1 MEILQFVFLSIPYV
15 LALGLALTIAIFG
28 GVVIG
33 RPIVPLVLYMA
44 VFFIFAQSTYGSLEV
59 RADPTVYFR
68 GAGQLF
74 FPALLWGLLVVL
86 AWTWMGRKF
95 AGAAPVPTP
104 SVVLW
109 LWGWFALLLAHTA
122 WGLFAGHALADVLSV
137 NGFVNIVWMLPL
149 IVVMVWSA
157 RNEKTLLW
165 VARLLVLTTLA
176 KSAFGLGRWAFF
188 GGDKSNV
195 YQNFS
200 RIDIKLTFFDIG
212 DNLVLM
218 LGIAVAVSFLL
229 VRRET
234 RRDRIWDSVYVLTV
248 VLALACITLSYR
260 RTAWVGLALAALLL
274 VWKMNARA
282 RLPVMLTVVP
292 LALGGIVYAASM
304 RLGAR
309 SQVSGITSFIY
320 DLISSRTGAETQRAL
335 ELRLAWEA
343 FTTSPVVGIGAWG
356 RFASSGLIAWQ
367 DSTSSAGAFLHSG
380 VLQIAMKTG
389 LVGLILLAGLGW
401 AFVSHVRKLP
411 RELNPTATA
420 LVIAGCCGLL
430 FMLPD
435 VLIGTPFRQVRT
447 TQLIAFCLGLPFMVA
462 VALKLKLNGK

>member
-1 MEILQFVFLSIPYV
+1 MEILQFVFLSIPYI
-15 LALGLALTIAIFG
+15 LALGLALIIAIFG
-28 GVVIG
+28 GAVIG

-59 RADPTVYFR
+59 RAAPTIYFR
-68 GAGQLF
+68 GVGQLF

-86 AWTWMGRKF
+86 VWTWMGRKF
-95 AGAAPVPTP
+95 AGAPPVPTP

-109 LWGWFALLLAHTA
+109 LWGWFALLLTHTA
-122 WGLFAGHALADVLSV
+122 WGVFSGHEWADILSV

-149 IVVMVWSA
+149 IVLMVWSG
-157 RNEKTLLW
+157 RDEKTLIW

-176 KSAFGLGRWAFF
+176 KSLFGLGRWAFF

-195 YQNFS
+195 YLNFS
-200 RIDIKLTFFDIG
+200 RIEIKLTFFDIG

-218 LGIAVAVSFLL
+218 LGAAVAVSLL
-229 VRRET
+229 LIRRET
-234 RRDRIWDSVYVLTV
+234 ARNRLWDSAYALTV

-260 RTAWVGLALAALLL
+260 RTAWVGLALAAMLLI
-274 VWKMNARA
+274 WKMNARA
-282 RLPVMLTVVP
+282 RVPVILAVLP
-292 LALGGIVYAASM
+292 LAIGGIVYAASL

-309 SQVSGITSFIY
+309 SQVSGIMSFIY
-320 DLISSRTGAETQRAL
+320 DLISSQTGAETQRAL

-343 FTTSPVVGIGAWG
+343 FATSPIVGIGSWG
-356 RFASSGLIAWQ
+356 RFASSNLIAWQ
-367 DSTSSAGAFLHSG
+367 DQTSSAGAFLHSG
-380 VLQIAMKTG
+380 VLLIAMKAG
-389 LVGLILLAGLGW
+389 LIGLILLGGLGW
-401 AFVSHVRKLP
+401 AFLSHVRRLP

-420 LVIAGCCGLL
+420 LVMAGCCGLL

-435 VLIGTPFRQVRT
+435 MLIGTPFRQVRT